1 MTAVQ
6 GAMAAIDLN
15 KEILKGV
22 MDNLERN
29 MSPEQ
34 KAARAA
40 AEKKQ
45 AMDYLTGEKVK
56 ALNVRKRTTTTT
68 GKARA
73 ESSALEMAKGTF
85 KQ

>member
-56 ALNVRKRTTTTT
+56 ALNVRKRTTTT